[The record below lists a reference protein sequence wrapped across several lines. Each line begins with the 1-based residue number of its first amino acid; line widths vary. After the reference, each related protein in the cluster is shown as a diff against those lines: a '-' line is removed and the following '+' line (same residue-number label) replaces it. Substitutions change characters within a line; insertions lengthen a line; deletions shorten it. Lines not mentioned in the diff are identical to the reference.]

1 MTSRLEFMTKLDT
14 LIDASIPIIVT
25 RTREPQLVL
34 TCLNDWVSARNQT
47 RYQQFLVSED
57 RKDTIFKGP
66 QFSNWNIIRGWS
78 HKMGSDFLAELEDPD
93 HLGKHVAGDP
103 TTVEPINA
111 LSAIAGLMVPN
122 PEDSPY
128 GDGIYAMQWPH
139 CVFKLPM
146 LSATLHDYA
155 YRLISDGKKLI
166 LILPETENVPA
177 ELHDFVAYLDFN
189 PPTKSERDT
198 ILTDTLEAFDLAGKV
213 NLSEADRDRILS
225 AGAGMTEYELNNA
238 LSRAVVSLKTPEA
251 MTSEAISDIVLN
263 LKTEMVKRSE
273 VLEVMPSSSMSEI
286 GGLDNL
292 KEQITEWSHCFSE
305 EAKEFGVDT
314 PKGIGLF
321 GPPGTGKSMCAKAIG
336 HTLGLPVIRFDVS
349 RVFNSLVGSS
359 EERIRSALKLVE
371 AMSPCV
377 AFLDEVDKAFNQN
390 SGGGDSGVGSRVLG
404 TLLTF
409 LQETDAPIFWVFTG
423 NSVDGLPPEMLRK
436 GRLDEIFSVTV
447 PNVVERAEIFAIHLR
462 KRKQDPS
469 QIPNLHLAA
478 EGAEG
483 YVAAELESAVK
494 QAIVKA
500 YVGKIELTGELILKQ
515 LKSSAPLS
523 EAFQAKFEAMRSW
536 AENNARPASKEISS
550 PAFEVGEPLPIGKKG
565 LRRTV

>member
-1 MTSRLEFMTKLDT
+1 MTSRMEFMTKLDN

-47 RYQQFLVSED
+47 RYQKFLSSSD
-57 RKDTIFKGP
+57 RDTTRFKGP

-78 HKMGSDFLAELEDPD
+78 HKMGDDFIAELEDPD
-93 HLGKHVAGDP
+93 HVGPFVAGGA

-111 LSAIAGLMVPN
+111 LAAVCGLLTPPN
-122 PEDSPY
+122 EASPY

-139 CVFKLPM
+139 SVFKLPM

-155 YRLISDGKKLI
+155 YRLISDGKKLL
-166 LILPETENVPA
+166 LILPETENVPS
-177 ELHDFVAYLDFN
+177 ELHDFVAYLDFA
-189 PPTKSERDT
+189 PPTKEEREI
-198 ILTDTLEAFDLAGKV
+198 ILNDTLEAFDLVGKV
-213 NLSEADRDRILS
+213 ALDEMGKTRILS

-238 LSRAVVSLKTPEA
+238 LSRAVVTLKTPEA
-251 MTSEAISDIVLN
+251 MTSEAICDIVLK

-273 VLEVMPSSSMSEI
+273 VLEVMSHSSMSDI

-292 KEQITEWSHCFSE
+292 KDQIREWSQCFSD

-336 HTLGLPVIRFDVS
+336 HELGLPVIKFDVS
-349 RVFNSLVGSS
+349 RVFNALVGSS
-359 EERIRSALKLVE
+359 EERIRSALKLV
-371 AMSPCV
+371 ASMSPCV
-377 AFLDEVDKAFNQN
+377 ACIDEVDKAFNQN

-409 LQETDAPIFWVFTG
+409 LQECTDPIFWVFTG

-462 KRKQDPS
+462 KRKQDPET
-469 QIPNLHLAA
+469 IPNLKEAA
-478 EGAEG
+478 EGSEG

-494 QAIVKA
+494 QAIIKA
-500 YVGKIELTGELILKQ
+500 FVGKIPLTGDLILAQ
-515 LKSSAPLS
+515 LRSSAALS
-523 EAFQAKFEAMRSW
+523 TAFKAKFEAMQSW
-536 AENNARPASKEISS
+536 AENNARPASRIVTS
-550 PAFEVGEPLPIGKKG
+550 PAFELGEPLAIGKKG